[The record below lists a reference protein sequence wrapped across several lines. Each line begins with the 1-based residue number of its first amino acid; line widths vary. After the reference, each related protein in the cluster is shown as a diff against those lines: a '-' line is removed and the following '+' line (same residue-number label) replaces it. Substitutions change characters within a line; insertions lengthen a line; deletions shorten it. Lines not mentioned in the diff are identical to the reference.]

1 MKKLLSATLILA
13 LALALTACCCV
24 NIPTSDTPSIDSM
37 IKDNPITAIP
47 EEMLPTEVD
56 NSAIEEYLDKN
67 KDVLISSM
75 ESSFAGSSGMTC
87 TSDVW
92 VEGMGIA
99 ISININE
106 FDNMDDAT
114 KQLMQEAYDTMG
126 ATFDSALATMQQ
138 ELPELEYFE
147 VRVCEVDG
155 DLLATVVAGE
165 K

>member
-1 MKKLLSATLILA
+1 MEKLLSVTLILT

-24 NIPTSDTPSIDSM
+24 NIPTGETLTPSV
-37 IKDNPITAIP
+37 DNSISNIP
-47 EEMLPTEVD
+47 DIQMPTEVD

-92 VEGMGIA
+92 VEGMGIVIA
-99 ISININE
+99 ININE